1 MDGITIRRLEPGET
15 ALLKNGIQDAFQNGF
30 EDVLGPAEGTVIPER
45 DIDESLDAE
54 GSASYV
60 AVIDGTIVG
69 GAIVV
74 IGPDGHNH
82 LDILYVSKD
91 SQSKG
96 IGYRIW
102 KTSRG
107 CTRTPRPGRP
117 ARLSSTGGTYTST
130 RRSAG
135 SASSGPSRMTTSRR
149 DS

>member
-15 ALLKNGIQDAFQNGF
+15 ALLKNGIQDAFQKGF

-102 KTSRG
+102 KTVEGLYPDAASWET
-107 CTRTPRPGRP
+107 CTP
-117 ARLSSTGGTYTST
+117 
-130 RRSAG
+130 
-135 SASSGPSRMTTSRR
+135 
-149 DS
+149 